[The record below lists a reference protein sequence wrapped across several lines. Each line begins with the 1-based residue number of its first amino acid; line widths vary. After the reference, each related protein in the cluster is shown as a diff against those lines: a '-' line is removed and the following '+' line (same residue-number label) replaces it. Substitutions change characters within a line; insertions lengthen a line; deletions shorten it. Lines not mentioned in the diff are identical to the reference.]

1 MRYKAFL
8 YLLLLGLLYGS
19 TLVVSRFS
27 VGQYDPRT
35 YISLRLTLATLGYVV
50 FFLFNT
56 NKQWPS
62 DINLWIRAAILGII
76 GTAIPM
82 VAMVSSLQY
91 QSSGVTALLLT
102 LAPVVTVI
110 LAHFYLVD
118 ERLNPLKIMG
128 IVVAFTGAG
137 LLLVRGETGLADFAL
152 ADWRGYQWSALGVL
166 AGGSAVVYARR
177 YLRNDDMWD
186 VSSVRMVVAA
196 LVLLPV
202 TYFSVGYDMSGVT
215 AAGYVGLI
223 YASIAGTFCG
233 MWLNFYIVKRF
244 GATTAAQVGYL
255 MPIIASILGALVLG
269 EEITLTMLIGMVII
283 FTGLTLINWRFLSAG
298 ESKATVKG
306 NRSVPVAE

>member
-1 MRYKAFL
+1 MHYKAFS

-35 YISLRLTLATLGYVV
+35 YISLRLTLATCGYVA
-50 FFLFNT
+50 FFLFNA
-56 NKQWPS
+56 NKQWPR
-62 DINLWIRAAILGII
+62 DLKLWGRAAVLGII

-82 VAMVSSLQY
+82 VSMVSSLQY
-91 QSSGVTALLLT
+91 QSSGVTALLIT

-110 LAHFYLVD
+110 LAHFFLVD
-118 ERLNPLKIMG
+118 EQLNPMKILG
-128 IVVAFTGAG
+128 VVIAFAGAG
-137 LLLVRGETGLADFAL
+137 LLLVRGETGLADFAQ
-152 ADWRGYQWSALGVL
+152 ADWRGYAWTGIGVL
-166 AGGSAVVYARR
+166 AGGGAVVYARR
-177 YLRNDDMWD
+177 YLRDDDIWD
-186 VSSVRMVVAA
+186 VSSVRMLVAA

-215 AAGYVGLI
+215 AEGYAGLI

-244 GATTAAQVGYL
+244 GATTAAQVSYL

-269 EEITLTMLIGMVII
+269 EQITLTMFVGMVII
-283 FTGLTLINWRFLSAG
+283 FTGLTLINWRFMSA
-298 ESKATVKG
+298 SSTAP
-306 NRSVPVAE
+306 VPSRTPTS